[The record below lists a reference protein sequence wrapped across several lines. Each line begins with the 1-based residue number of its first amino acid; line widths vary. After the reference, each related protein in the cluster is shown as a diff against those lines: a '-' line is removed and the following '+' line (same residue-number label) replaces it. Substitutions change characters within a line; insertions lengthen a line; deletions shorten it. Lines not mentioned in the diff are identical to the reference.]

1 MNGVNMNIQRR
12 EAAYEAALATF
23 RPELPIGDPEQLAAM
38 AAAAVEA
45 ALTWQPTA
53 PEWADDG
60 GSRLVMRYRD
70 ASTTGQSPADGPQ
83 PPPGGRWSCNCEQ
96 SACELRWGRVRI
108 LDSDG
113 ITPLDRL
120 EVVCL
125 RHDLSGRSHAMAVE
139 EGGRV
144 RIQRVQALHEL
155 DLAHAEQ
162 CR

>member
-23 RPELPIGDPEQLAAM
+23 RPELPVGDPEQLAAM

-45 ALTWQPTA
+45 ALSWEP
-53 PEWADDG
+53 
-60 GSRLVMRYRD
+60 SRPAARYRD
-70 ASTTGQSPADGPQ
+70 ASTTGESPADGPQ